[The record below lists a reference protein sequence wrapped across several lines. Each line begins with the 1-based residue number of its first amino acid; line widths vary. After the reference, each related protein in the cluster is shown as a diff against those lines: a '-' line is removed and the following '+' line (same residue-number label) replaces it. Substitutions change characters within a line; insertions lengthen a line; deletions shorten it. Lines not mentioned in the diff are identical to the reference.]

1 MLNLY
6 KCFIKKL
13 WKIQKVK
20 KYNIIFFKIR
30 NVDRQNY
37 KISWKK
43 KKEKDF
49 EVKKLKLQIS
59 QL

>member
-30 NVDRQNY
+30 NVDRQKY

-49 EVKKLKLQIS
+49 EIKKLKL
-59 QL
+59 

>member
-49 EVKKLKLQIS
+49 EIKKLKL
-59 QL
+59 